1 MENMRK
7 IEIGERD
14 YLFTERECIIIEK
27 YFDSIR
33 QFMDNNI
40 VDIICSDMEEDD
52 FVELVARYDAYLLEN
67 DYDSELEFSQIMFNE
82 FGVDI

>member
-7 IEIGERD
+7 IKINNYR
-14 YLFTERECIIIEK
+14 YSFTEKECEIIEK

-33 QFMDNNI
+33 QFMDDNI
-40 VDIICSDMEEDD
+40 VDIICSNEVYDE
-52 FVELVARYDAYLLEN
+52 VELISHYDSYLLEN
-67 DYDSELEFSQIMFNE
+67 NCNAEYEFSQIIFDE

>member
-1 MENMRK
+1 MRK

-14 YLFTERECIIIEK
+14 YLLTERECIIIEK

-33 QFMDNNI
+33 QFMDDVI
-40 VDIICSDMEEDD
+40 VEIICSDMEEDD
-52 FVELVARYDAYLLEN
+52 FVELVSRYDYYLIEN